1 MADDTTPANEAATT
15 PTSPAPEVGDE
26 TKLGDP
32 GKAAL
37 DAERRARRDAER
49 QLKEATAQLQA
60 LQDAGKTDLEKAL
73 ARAEAAEKER
83 DTYRTELTGRERA
96 ATLAAAA
103 RDAHAVNPDLVASL
117 LSGRVD
123 WGDGNTPGGLPEA
136 VEALQSS
143 DPYLFAP
150 VDAGA
155 RDAAATGHTTGAA
168 PDLNQLIRAAAR

>member
-1 MADDTTPANEAATT
+1 MADDTTPAPEAETT
-15 PTSPAPEVGDE
+15 PTDAPDE
-26 TKLGDP
+26 TKLGDA

-49 QLKEATAQLQA
+49 KLKEATAQLQA

-83 DTYRTELTGRERA
+83 DTYRSELTGRERA

-117 LSGRVD
+117 LAGRVTWD
-123 WGDGNTPGGLPEA
+123 EDGTAAG
-136 VEALQSS
+136 VTEALDALRKS

-150 VDAGA
+150 VDAGT
-155 RDAAATGHTTGAA
+155 RDAATTGHTTGAA
-168 PDLNQLIRAAAR
+168 PDLNQLLRAAAR

>member
-1 MADDTTPANEAATT
+1 MADDTTPAPEAETT
-15 PTSPAPEVGDE
+15 PTDAPDE
-26 TKLGDP
+26 TKLGDA

-49 QLKEATAQLQA
+49 KLKEATAQLQA

-83 DTYRTELTGRERA
+83 DTYRSELTGRERA

-117 LSGRVD
+117 LAGRVNWD
-123 WGDGNTPGGLPEA
+123 EDGTAAG
-136 VEALQSS
+136 VTEALDALRKS

-150 VDAGA
+150 VDAGT
-155 RDAAATGHTTGAA
+155 RDAATTGHTTGAA
-168 PDLNQLIRAAAR
+168 PDLNQLLRAAAR

>member
-1 MADDTTPANEAATT
+1 MADDTTPAAEADTT
-15 PTSPAPEVGDE
+15 PAEVGDE
-26 TKLGDP
+26 TKLGDA

-49 QLKEATAQLQA
+49 KLKEATAQLQA

-83 DTYRTELTGRERA
+83 DTYRSELTGRERA

-117 LSGRVD
+117 LGGRVN
-123 WGDGNTPGGLPEA
+123 WGEDGTAAG
-136 VEALQSS
+136 VTEALDALRKS

-150 VDAGA
+150 VDAGT

-168 PDLNQLIRAAAR
+168 PDLNQLLRAAAR